1 MLRFLKMFVL
11 GVVLT
16 IGIAQAAPT
25 APEAAFVD
33 ILGQQA
39 LSILA
44 DKSMPRAAAL
54 DKFKAMLN
62 TNFDLPSIGRF
73 VLGRWYN
80 VATPAEQ
87 NEYQS
92 LFTKMVERIYTD
104 RFSLYSGETFTITGT
119 RPDTGADSIVS
130 SQVVRPNGP
139 PVNVDWRVRKQA
151 DGKSFKIV
159 DVIVEGVSMSVTQR
173 AEYASV
179 IQRGGGNVESLLKM
193 MREKVA
199 APLPAT
205 TSAAAQ

>member
-1 MLRFLKMFVL
+1 MLRLLKMFVL
-11 GVVLT
+11 GTVLFT
-16 IGIAQAAPT
+16 AVAQAAPS

-33 ILGQQA
+33 TLGTQA

-44 DKSMPRAAAL
+44 DKSMPRPVML
-54 DKFKAMLN
+54 DKFKLMLGE
-62 TNFDLPSIGRF
+62 NFDLPAIGRF

-87 NEYQS
+87 TEYQS
-92 LFTKMVERIYTD
+92 LFTKMVERIYID
-104 RFSLYSGETFTITGT
+104 RFSLYSGETFTMTGT
-119 RPDTGADSIVS
+119 RADTGADSIVS
-130 SQVVRPNGP
+130 TQIVRPNGP

-173 AEYASV
+173 AEYSSV
-179 IQRGGGNVESLLKM
+179 IQRGGGNLESLLKM
-193 MREKVA
+193 MRDKVA